1 MRPNLYDVHQQFAE
15 YFRGDHLAPYAYLV
29 SRKLS
34 EGHICLD
41 LSTVEQE
48 KESLPAAY
56 RTSARANPDL
66 SGEQLVGAPGDWKPF
81 IRDGERLY
89 LQRYFIYE
97 TMILEGIRRLEEAE
111 IPLRAGRL
119 EAILSHRELIRGLF
133 GDEESSPDV
142 NWQMAAIVL
151 GALNN
156 LTLVTGGPGTGKTT
170 TLSRLLEV
178 LYTLSP
184 EMTVALAAPTG
195 KAAMRMAE
203 SLQGALKGRG
213 DAFAGKIASLKP
225 MTLHRLL
232 RVVPGTPR
240 FRHDAANPL
249 PEEVIVVDEASMV
262 DAALLAKLLDAVG
275 SHSRLILL
283 GDRHQLAS
291 VEAGSILGDL
301 CGDPRRVN
309 VTDARTARALAPL
322 IPVPAAAVTHPL
334 AGHIVELKK
343 SYRFGASSAIGRLSR
358 YILAGDAAAVLSEE
372 TKEMVDTKYAPENL
386 ERFMEGYEAYT
397 REPDIARAYRL
408 FNQQRV
414 LCAVWEGAQG
424 VYHLN
429 GVVEDYLKRQGLVRP
444 QQGAFYEHRPVMIT
458 RNYYEAGLFNGDTG
472 ILRKDAEGNLKA
484 WFPDPEI
491 PGQMR
496 GVSPQYLSDAETVY
510 AMTIHKSQGS
520 EFDRVLVVLPAR
532 DKSTFL
538 SRELLYTAVTR
549 AKKEV
554 LLQGTAEIIREATAR
569 SVRRV
574 SGINERF
581 DGRYSAIIN

>member
-1 MRPNLYDVHQQFAE
+1 MRPNLYDVHHQFAE
-15 YFRGDHLAPYAYLV
+15 YFRGNNLAPYAYLV

-48 KESLPAAY
+48 KESLPASY
-56 RTSARANPDL
+56 RALVKGNPDL

-89 LQRYFIYE
+89 LQRYFTYE
-97 TMILEGIRRLEEAE
+97 TMILEGIRRLGEAE
-111 IPLRAGRL
+111 IPVRAARL
-119 EAILSHRELIRGLF
+119 EAILSHQELIRGLF
-133 GDEESSPDV
+133 GAEEASSDT
-142 NWQMAAIVL
+142 NWQMAAVVL

-203 SLQGALKGRG
+203 SLQGAVKGRG
-213 DAFAGKIASLKP
+213 DGFAEKIASLKP

-232 RVVPGTPR
+232 KVIPGTPR
-240 FRHDAANPL
+240 FRHDAGNPL
-249 PEEVIVVDEASMV
+249 AEEVIVVDEASMV

-309 VTDARTARALAPL
+309 VTDPETARALAPL
-322 IPVPAAAVTHPL
+322 ISLPLAAVSHPL
-334 AGHIVELKK
+334 SGHIVELKK
-343 SYRFGASSAIGRLSR
+343 SYRFGDSSAIGRLSR
-358 YILAGDAAAVLSEE
+358 HILAGDTDQVLSAEARDQ
-372 TKEMVDTKYAPENL
+372 VDTDDKPEIL
-386 ERFMEGYEAYT
+386 ERFLKRYEAYT

-408 FNQQRV
+408 FNEQRV
-414 LCAVWEGAQG
+414 LCAVWEGPRG
-424 VYHLN
+424 VYQLN
-429 GVVEDYLKRQGLVRP
+429 GVVEDYLKRQGLIQP
-444 QQGAFYEHRPVMIT
+444 QKGIFYEHRPVMIT

-472 ILRKDAEGNLKA
+472 ILRKDADGNLKA
-484 WFPDPEI
+484 WFPDPET
-491 PGQMR
+491 PGEMR

-520 EFDRVLVVLPAR
+520 EFDRVLVVLPAHDR
-532 DKSTFL
+532 GAFL

-554 LLQGTAEIIREATAR
+554 FLQGAAEIVREATAR

-581 DGRYSAIIN
+581 DQAPSTIIN